1 MPAMDE
7 DLHRRVDEL
16 VAEEHALR
24 DRHSDGSGL
33 EPAERQRLAE
43 LEERL
48 DQTWD
53 LLRQRQAKRANGQD
67 PDTAEARPVNVV
79 EGYLN

>member
-1 MPAMDE
+1 MDE
-7 DLHRRVDEL
+7 DLHRHVDEL

-24 DRHSDGSGL
+24 ARHADGSGL
-33 EPAERQRLAE
+33 DPQERRRLEE

-48 DQTWD
+48 DQAWD
-53 LLRQRQAKRANGQD
+53 LLRQR
-67 PDTAEARPVNVV
+67 EARRAAGLDVEQAVERPASVV

>member
-1 MPAMDE
+1 VDE

-24 DRHSDGSGL
+24 ARHADGSGL
-33 EPAERQRLAE
+33 EPRERQRLE
-43 LEERL
+43 VLEERL
-48 DQTWD
+48 DQAWD
-53 LLRQRQAKRANGQD
+53 LLRQR
-67 PDTAEARPVNVV
+67 EARRAAGLDVDQAAERPTDVV